1 MSGRVQRCRHGRDKM
16 WAKFYCQQRGDRQL
30 GSTPKQGLDDRQTV
44 E

>member
-30 GSTPKQGLDDRQTV
+30 GRRNHLDRKSLSAY
-44 E
+44 